1 MKLKNLILGA
11 LMIVSFASF
20 SQDEETERECKR
32 MRFLAGEA
40 IKVKNFQEASM
51 FYLKGETI
59 CGGYDAANYARLIG
73 SLRKAGKA
81 ETDNAR
87 KKAYTD
93 TLISVYNR
101 TDSTGLYDKSNDL
114 FRAYSILQSSTPNA
128 TQADELFVRGI
139 KAKGAKTN
147 QTYIHYYYYNL
158 YTIWSGS
165 SEADKPALKSRMI
178 SEYFRLS
185 KFVSEGNMSIKT
197 QESLSG
203 YFNNVVKSCDDI
215 LPELG
220 GFISTL
226 PQEAE
231 MKKATIMNFLTLLEN
246 KECTNSP
253 EYIQL
258 IDTLISIDPNSLDAQ
273 LMKAKAQG
281 AKGSHSGAIST
292 LKKAKEL
299 ATDEAKKNEISYMIA
314 SEQFQ
319 SHSYKAA
326 YSTALSIK
334 GELKGKALIIA
345 GKSVGQNANNC
356 GEGTFE
362 RNCNYIYAVQL
373 LEQAAANGASAGSTI
388 SKYKKMYPTSQD
400 CFNNGNPSSVTLTC
414 YGVTVK
420 PCN

>member
-1 MKLKNLILGA
+1 
-11 LMIVSFASF
+11 MIVSFASF

-40 IKVKNFQEASM
+40 IKAKNFQEASM
-51 FYLKGETI
+51 YYIKGETI

-81 ETDNAR
+81 ETDAAR

-93 TLISVYNR
+93 TLIAVYSR
-101 TDSTGLYDKSNDL
+101 TDAAGVYDNSNDL

-128 TQADELFVRGI
+128 KQADGFFVSGI
-139 KAKGAKTN
+139 KVKGAKTP
-147 QTYIHYYYYNL
+147 QTYISYYYYNL
-158 YTIWSGS
+158 YTLWSGAS
-165 SEADKPALKSRMI
+165 DTDKPALKSRMI
-178 SEYFRLS
+178 SEFFILS
-185 KFVSEGNMSIKT
+185 KLVSEGNMSIKT
-197 QESLSG
+197 QESLTS
-203 YFNNVVKSCDDI
+203 YFNNVVKSCEDI

-220 GFISTL
+220 GFLNSL
-226 PQEAE
+226 PQDPES
-231 MKKATIMNFLTLLEN
+231 KKGTVMNFLDLLET
-246 KECTNSP
+246 KECTSSP

-258 IDTLISIDPNSLDAQ
+258 IDTLIAIDPNSLDAQ

-281 AKGSHSGAIST
+281 AKGSHSAAIGT

-299 ATDEAKKNEISYMIA
+299 AADEAKKNEITYMIA

-319 SHSYKAA
+319 SNSYKAA
-326 YSTALSIK
+326 YSTAMTVK

-345 GKSVGQNANNC
+345 GKAVGQNANNC
-356 GEGTFE
+356 GDGTFE

-373 LEQAAANGASAGSTI
+373 LEQAAANGASAGGTI
-388 SKYKKMYPTSQD
+388 AKYKRMFPTSQD